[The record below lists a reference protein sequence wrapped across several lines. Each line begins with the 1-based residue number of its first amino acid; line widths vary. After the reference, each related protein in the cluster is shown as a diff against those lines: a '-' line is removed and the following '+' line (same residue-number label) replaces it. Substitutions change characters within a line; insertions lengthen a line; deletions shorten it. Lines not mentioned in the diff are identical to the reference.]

1 MGVEGK
7 RKTRRGK
14 RGGESKRKENDN
26 ANGSNKEHHD
36 KQQDDDVVMN
46 EATTGEYIPPP
57 MESKDPLF
65 YYDTNAPQ
73 DEESQDPLDKISP
86 ASYGLVNPDL
96 QKYLKSCEGMLD
108 DQAFE
113 SAEDRDIFINNV
125 YSEMKNFEL
134 QLTTD
139 HECSRILEKLFRIS
153 SNYQIRRFFSLT
165 KEDTTRLVVHRF
177 SSHTIQT
184 LLLLSAIAL
193 GSEMRDETADDFTE
207 AAANEE
213 DDAPQAIRT
222 KLPTFEELI
231 LSLTN
236 ALTDQWSYMMANE
249 YASHILRVLLLV
261 LAGKPIEDQKN
272 PKSAIKSKRS
282 AKYMEDRNA
291 APISHRVLGETRP
304 VPESFGRALDELL
317 STVGNAMSDYSARS
331 STNSVVG
338 SPVLQLMLE
347 LQAPKPN
354 FEQPG
359 ALLDKCLMGL
369 ITDGGASK
377 PNARRNAYIEMM
389 LEDVVGSHF
398 LQTVARTVSSS
409 LFQIFYQQ
417 FVAGKIRRLAFHPIA
432 NFVVQSVFSCAKN
445 KQQLDTMVKEA
456 GPMFGDLLFKN
467 RPGVVR
473 ALIDSSV
480 RLQAGYKEIIRAIY
494 SGLDANT
501 REERIEL
508 INLLAFLIKYPDF
521 VSADYNTL
529 PFKIQGSLIIQSI
542 LQLPG
547 DGQDP
552 ILESFFGQDPAR
564 MYSWCKDPS
573 GSRIIE
579 TILASMQIPT
589 RTKRMV
595 REQFSGHYADLAL
608 DRCGSHIVDAAWKTA
623 DIAFKESIVLELLQ
637 KETQLQDSQ
646 LGRIM
651 LRNCGAEHY
660 KRRADQWRERERGLE
675 RKKHMFKDILGDKL
689 VLNEN
694 KAPASEPAS
703 ENPQT
708 KAPTKKNKR
717 KTNETDEI
725 DALFKKTNKRV
736 VSIDLNRQNTQA
748 TAAADTEAVHKQ
760 GAEKDK
766 SLDAVMDAIAGTKRK
781 SKKKNK
787 DKSTDEPPTSKKSK
801 KAKEEQRKQR
811 RAFTS

>member
-14 RGGESKRKENDN
+14 RGGEAKRKENDGT
-26 ANGSNKEHHD
+26 NGSKESAQEQA
-36 KQQDDDVVMN
+36 KY
-46 EATTGEYIPPP
+46 ATTTEPIASEYIPPP
-57 MESKDPLF
+57 MDSGDQKLF
-65 YYDTNAPQ
+65 FYDTNAQPGEEEPQ
-73 DEESQDPLDKISP
+73 DPTEKISP

-96 QKYLKSCEGMLD
+96 QKYLKGCEGMLD

-113 SAEDRDIFINNV
+113 SAEDRDIFVTNV

-165 KEDTTRLVVHRF
+165 KDDIILLVVHRF

-184 LLLLSAIAL
+184 LLLLSAVAL
-193 GSEMRDETADDFTE
+193 GSEMRGETADDFTE
-207 AAANEE
+207 AAAADE
-213 DDAPQAIRT
+213 DDGASQAIRT
-222 KLPTFEELI
+222 KLPTFEELV
-231 LSLTN
+231 LGLTN
-236 ALTDQWSYMMANE
+236 ALTEQWSYMMSNE

-272 PKSAIKSKRS
+272 PKSAVKSKRS
-282 AKYMEDRNA
+282 AKYMEDRNG
-291 APISHRVLGETRP
+291 APINHRVLSETRT
-304 VPESFGRALDELL
+304 VPASFGQALEGLL
-317 STVGNAMSDYSARS
+317 STVGNAMSDYTARS
-331 STNSVVG
+331 ATNSTVG

-347 LQAPKPN
+347 LQAQKPS

-369 ITDGGASK
+369 ITDSASN
-377 PNARRNAYIEMM
+377 PRRNAYVEMM

-398 LQTVARTVSSS
+398 LQAVARTASTS
-409 LFQIFYQQ
+409 LFQVFYQQ
-417 FVAGKIRRLAFHPIA
+417 FLSGKLRKLAFHPIA
-432 NFVVQSVFSCAKN
+432 NFVVQSVFSCAKD
-445 KQQLDTMVKEA
+445 KHQLEAMVKEA

-473 ALIDSSV
+473 ALVDSSV
-480 RLQAGYKEIIRAIY
+480 RLQAGHKEIIGAIY

-501 REERIEL
+501 PEERNEL

-521 VSADYNTL
+521 VNADYNSL

-542 LQLPG
+542 LLLPG
-547 DGQDP
+547 DGQGP
-552 ILESFFGQDPAR
+552 ILESFFAQDPAR

-579 TILASMQIPT
+579 AVFASMQIPT

-623 DIAFKESIVLELLQ
+623 DIAFKESIVQELLQ

-646 LGRIM
+646 FGRIM

-689 VLNEN
+689 VLNDN
-694 KAPASEPAS
+694 KAPGSGS
-703 ENPQT
+703 
-708 KAPTKKNKR
+708 APEKSQANAPSLSSRKNKR
-717 KTNETDEI
+717 K
-725 DALFKKTNKRV
+725 
-736 VSIDLNRQNTQA
+736 
-748 TAAADTEAVHKQ
+748 
-760 GAEKDK
+760 
-766 SLDAVMDAIAGTKRK
+766 
-781 SKKKNK
+781 
-787 DKSTDEPPTSKKSK
+787 
-801 KAKEEQRKQR
+801 
-811 RAFTS
+811 